1 MMVQE
6 NDSAPTTPPTCQFL
20 PASAVRQQCVSSVVL
35 TQWYIVSQF
44 AASDPLE
51 TMGWGGTGC
60 LNVGTMD

>member
-1 MMVQE
+1 MQCV
-6 NDSAPTTPPTCQFL
+6 SS
-20 PASAVRQQCVSSVVL
+20 ASAVCVRSVVL